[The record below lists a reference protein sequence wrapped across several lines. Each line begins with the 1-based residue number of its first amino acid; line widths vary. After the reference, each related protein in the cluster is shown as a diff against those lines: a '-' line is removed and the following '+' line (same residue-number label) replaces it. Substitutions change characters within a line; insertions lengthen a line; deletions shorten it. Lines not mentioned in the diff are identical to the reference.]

1 MELLAR
7 LQQDHIRFPMR
18 SERGLTLGDADQQ
31 AMPKEDPYKEA
42 IIKGLP
48 KEGKEVATKKEINW
62 LGWSGL
68 AITVLLAVTTG
79 GWEFFKWF
87 VERTDERP
95 IQIKPAVE
103 TIETPTA
110 GANDPFQANA
120 PFQKSYDV
128 NSKQQP

>member
-1 MELLAR
+1 
-7 LQQDHIRFPMR
+7 MR